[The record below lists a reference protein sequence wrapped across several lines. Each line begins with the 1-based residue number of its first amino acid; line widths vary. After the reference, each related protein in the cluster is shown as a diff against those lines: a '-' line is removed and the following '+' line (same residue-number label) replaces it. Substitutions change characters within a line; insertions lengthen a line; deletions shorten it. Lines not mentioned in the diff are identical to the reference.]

1 MPFIPLRVN
10 TNIFLLFDT
19 FPSKLQLLLLLL
31 LDFRILLQSESLH
44 CYAAEDAAAVDAT
57 AFHCNP
63 DVLKRD
69 AIAPV

>member
-19 FPSKLQLLLLLL
+19 FPSKLQLLL